1 MESART
7 DRLCRSSAMGI
18 GRSKFNC
25 FCGLPGM
32 GGFLCWWGRLRRS
45 WCLDGCVNSDK
56 APLTVEER
64 AVNLLA
70 PANIP
75 SSEKIYYRKPQ
86 LRREPR
92 SPEES
97 TTSDKGCPSRSRR
110 AHDIATSAESLFVGG
125 QPPHPPPAPASIRSQ
140 EDSILP
146 ERLLRRKARLP
157 EQAFIHRD
165 VSALAFRSYHVI
177 IQFKH
182 RNVTRMGHNLN
193 LFREF
198 LGMSLGIFLF

>member
-1 MESART
+1 MKATPQAASAI
-7 DRLCRSSAMGI
+7 LLI
-18 GRSKFNC
+18 FGRIVDVAFSVVSV
-25 FCGLPGM
+25 FC
-32 GGFLCWWGRLRRS
+32 
-45 WCLDGCVNSDK
+45 
-56 APLTVEER
+56 
-64 AVNLLA
+64 
-70 PANIP
+70 
-75 SSEKIYYRKPQ
+75 
-86 LRREPR
+86 
-92 SPEES
+92 
-97 TTSDKGCPSRSRR
+97 RSRR
-110 AHDIATSAESLFVGG
+110 AHDIATSDETSLDGG
-125 QPPHPPPAPASIRSQ
+125 QPPHPPPAPANIRSQ